1 MADIVLKP
9 VDGALYKTIKPYMI
23 ENLVAFS
30 KQSRSA
36 CEKEIDALLPDGENT
51 RKHYLYAIEI
61 KSTCADKQAADSVDI
76 SSDYAGL
83 YADSDAE
90 ITVGYLWFFAVEKEG
105 KEIAFLMDIFV
116 YPEYRRKGIARN
128 ALRFAEKLLA
138 EYGYD
143 TVRLHVEDS
152 NSAAKNL
159 YAGSGYVFVQRAE
172 SGEILEK
179 RTDLSRKLFH
189 KRENVL

>member
-23 ENLVAFS
+23 ENLAAFS

-61 KSTCADKQAADSVDI
+61 KSTCA
-76 SSDYAGL
+76 AGIHTN
-83 YADSDAE
+83 SDAK

-105 KEIAFLMDIFV
+105 RDIAFLMDIFV
-116 YPEYRRKGIARN
+116 RPEYRRKGIARK
-128 ALRFAEKLLA
+128 ALKLAEKFPA
-138 EYGYD
+138 ERGYD
-143 TVRLHVEDS
+143 TIRLHVEDS
-152 NSAAKNL
+152 NTAAKNL
-159 YAGSGYVFVQRAE
+159 YAGLGYGFIQRAE
-172 SGEILEK
+172 NGEILEK

>member
-23 ENLVAFS
+23 ENFAAFS

-36 CEKEIDALLPDGENT
+36 CEKEIDALLPDGEKT
-51 RKHYLYAIEI
+51 KKHYLYVIEI
-61 KSTCADKQAADSVDI
+61 NDFCPDKQVADSGDI
-76 SSDYAGL
+76 GAGYAGV
-83 YADSDAE
+83 YADSNAG
-90 ITVGYLWFFAVEKEG
+90 ITVGYLWVFVVKKEE

-116 YPEYRRKGIARN
+116 YSEYRRRGTARK
-128 ALRFAEKLLA
+128 ALELAEKLLA
-138 EYGYD
+138 ERGYD

-152 NSAAKNL
+152 NTAAKNL
-159 YAGSGYVFVQRAE
+159 YAGLGYVFVQRAE

-179 RTDLSRKLFH
+179 RTVIQNKTL
-189 KRENVL
+189 V

>member
-23 ENLVAFS
+23 ENFAAFS

-36 CEKEIDALLPDGENT
+36 CEKEIDALLPDGEKT
-51 RKHYLYAIEI
+51 KKHYLYAIEI
-61 KSTCADKQAADSVDI
+61 NDFCPDKQVADSGDI
-76 SSDYAGL
+76 GAGIH
-83 YADSDAE
+83 ANSDAG
-90 ITVGYLWFFAVEKEG
+90 IAVGYLWVFVVKKEG

-116 YPEYRRKGIARN
+116 YPEYRRRGTARK
-128 ALRFAEKLLA
+128 ALELVEKLLA
-138 EYGYD
+138 ERGYD

-152 NSAAKNL
+152 NTAAKNL
-159 YAGSGYVFVQRAE
+159 YAGLGYVFVQRAE

-179 RTDLSRKLFH
+179 RTVIQNKTL
-189 KRENVL
+189 V

>member
-1 MADIVLKP
+1 MANIVLKP

-23 ENLVAFS
+23 ENLAAFS

-36 CEKEIDALLPDGENT
+36 CEKQIDALLPDGEKT
-51 RKHYLYAIEI
+51 KKHYLYAIEI
-61 KSTCADKQAADSVDI
+61 KSTCAADSRDI
-76 SSDYAGL
+76 GAGI
-83 YADSDAE
+83 YADGDAE

-105 KEIAFLMDIFV
+105 RDIAFLMDIFV
-116 YPEYRRKGIARN
+116 RPEYRRKGIARK
-128 ALRFAEKLLA
+128 ALRLAEKLLA

-159 YAGSGYVFVQRAE
+159 YAGLAYGFIQRAKN
-172 SGEILEK
+172 GEILEK
-179 RTDLSRKLFH
+179 RTDVQNKTP
-189 KRENVL
+189 V

>member
-1 MADIVLKP
+1 
-9 VDGALYKTIKPYMI
+9 MI
-23 ENLVAFS
+23 ENLAAFS

-83 YADSDAE
+83 YADSDAG
-90 ITVGYLWFFAVEKEG
+90 ITVGYLWFFIIEKER
-105 KEIAFLMDIFV
+105 KDIAFLMDIFV
-116 YPEYRRKGIARN
+116 FPEYRRKGIARK
-128 ALRFAEKLLA
+128 ALRLAEKLST
-138 EYGYD
+138 ERGCN
-143 TVRLHVEDS
+143 TIRLHAADS
-152 NSAAKNL
+152 NTAAKNL
-159 YAGSGYVFVQRAE
+159 YTGLGYGFIQRAE

-179 RTDLSRKLFH
+179 RTVVQNKTP
-189 KRENVL
+189 V

>member
-9 VDGALYKTIKPYMI
+9 VDDALYKTIKPYMI
-23 ENLVAFS
+23 ENLAAFS

-51 RKHYLYAIEI
+51 KKHYLYAIEI
-61 KSTCADKQAADSVDI
+61 KSICAADSGDI
-76 SSDYAGL
+76 GDGIHAN
-83 YADSDAE
+83 SDAG
-90 ITVGYLWFFAVEKEG
+90 IAVGYLWVFVVKKEG

-116 YPEYRRKGIARN
+116 YPEYRRRGTARK
-128 ALRFAEKLLA
+128 ALELAEKLLA
-138 EYGYD
+138 ERGYD

-152 NSAAKNL
+152 NTAAKNL
-159 YAGSGYVFVQRAE
+159 YVGLGYVFVQRAE

-179 RTDLSRKLFH
+179 RTVVQNKISI
-189 KRENVL
+189 

>member
-23 ENLVAFS
+23 ENLAAFS

-51 RKHYLYAIEI
+51 KKHYLYANEI
-61 KSTCADKQAADSVDI
+61 NDFCPDKQVADSVGI
-76 SSDYAGL
+76 SSGYAGI
-83 YADSDAE
+83 YADSNAG

-105 KEIAFLMDIFV
+105 RDIAFLMDIFV
-116 YPEYRRKGIARN
+116 WPEYRRKGIARN
-128 ALRFAEKLLA
+128 ALGLAEKFLA
-138 EYGYD
+138 ERGCD
-143 TVRLHVEDS
+143 TIRLHVEDS

-159 YAGSGYVFVQRAE
+159 YVGLGYVFVQRAE
-172 SGEILEK
+172 NGEILEK

>member
-23 ENLVAFS
+23 ENLAAFS

-61 KSTCADKQAADSVDI
+61 KSTCAADSGDI
-76 SSDYAGL
+76 GAGIH
-83 YADSDAE
+83 ANSDAG
-90 ITVGYLWFFAVEKEG
+90 IPVGYLWVFVVKKER

-116 YPEYRRKGIARN
+116 YPEYRRRGTARK
-128 ALRFAEKLLA
+128 ALELAEKLLA
-138 EYGYD
+138 ERGYD

-152 NSAAKNL
+152 NTAAKNL
-159 YAGSGYVFVQRAE
+159 YAGLGYVFVQRAE
-172 SGEILEK
+172 NGEILEK
-179 RTDLSRKLFH
+179 RTVVQNKTF
-189 KRENVL
+189 V

>member
-23 ENLVAFS
+23 ENLAVFS
-30 KQSRSA
+30 KQARSA

-105 KEIAFLMDIFV
+105 RDIAFLMDIFV
-116 YPEYRRKGIARN
+116 FPEYRRKGIARK
-128 ALRFAEKLLA
+128 ALKFAEKLLA

-143 TVRLHVEDS
+143 TIRLHVEDS
-152 NSAAKNL
+152 NTAAKNL
-159 YAGSGYVFVQRAE
+159 YAGLGYGFIQRAE

-179 RTDLSRKLFH
+179 RTAVQNKTSI
-189 KRENVL
+189 